1 MDGWIDGW
9 SGRPRVLLWPCPR
22 LLALQAVMEWAWNRP
37 MQSSFRF
44 QALRLAALSRQD
56 WRRAGSANVSISKM
70 GPRPILCTPSAAA
83 SGPAN
88 WRVVGSLQGRVE
100 EWFELVSP

>member
-1 MDGWIDGW
+1 M
-9 SGRPRVLLWPCPR
+9 LLWPCPR

-56 WRRAGSANVSISKM
+56 WRRPGSANVSISKM
-70 GPRPILCTPSAAA
+70 DPGPVLCTSVLRR
-83 SGPAN
+83 PAPRTGEL
-88 WRVVGSLQGRVE
+88 WVRCRDFAE

>member
-1 MDGWIDGW
+1 M
-9 SGRPRVLLWPCPR
+9 LLWPCPR

-70 GPRPILCTPSAAA
+70 DPGLVLCTSAAAAAA

-88 WRVVGSLQGRVE
+88 WRAVGSLQG
-100 EWFELVSP
+100 LC